1 MTSLRRFAVSTAV
14 LTAVLASL
22 VLGGCAFLE
31 PTPTPT
37 PSETQPVVDTSKYI
51 GGEIDPVDTTWSGTD
66 SGGDLTSITLKADG
80 TVAIGYGDN
89 SYEYPGDTW
98 RVRDGIL
105 RMEVYLDE
113 THGLAQYVGTW
124 DSETQTLDTVMRT
137 TKTAKQLTVTL
148 TQQP

>member
-1 MTSLRRFAVSTAV
+1 VTSLRRFAVLAAV
-14 LTAVLASL
+14 LTTLT
-22 VLGGCAFLE
+22 LGGCAFLGPA

-37 PSETQPVVDTSKYI
+37 VTSPVVDTTRYI
-51 GGEIDPVDTTWSGTD
+51 GGEIDPADTTWTGTD
-66 SGGDLTSITLKADG
+66 SGGDLTTITLHADG
-80 TVAIGYGDN
+80 TLGIGYGEK
-89 SYEYPGDTW
+89 SYDYPGDTW

-124 DSETQTLDTVMRT
+124 HPETRTIDAVLRT

>member
-1 MTSLRRFAVSTAV
+1 MTSLRRFAVLA
-14 LTAVLASL
+14 AVLATL
-22 VLGGCAFLE
+22 ALGGCAFLE
-31 PTPTPT
+31 PTPAPT
-37 PSETQPVVDTSKYI
+37 PSETLPVIDTTKYI
-51 GGEIDPVDTTWSGTD
+51 GGEIDPIDTTWSGTD
-66 SGGDLTSITLKADG
+66 SGGDLTTITLHADG
-80 TVAIGYGDN
+80 TLGIRFGEN
-89 SYEYPGDTW
+89 SYDYPGDTW

-124 DSETQTLDTVMRT
+124 DPATQAIDTVMRT